1 MARKQAKGGKGKK
14 TADNTLRIIG
24 GEWRSRKLQ
33 FPTADGLRPTS
44 GMIRETLFNWLQHK
58 VIGASIL
65 DMFSGS
71 GALGFEALSRG
82 AASVTMVEKD
92 RKVAEQLKAN
102 AQLLQTAKAQVIN
115 SDALSW
121 AARCGD
127 SFDIIFLDP
136 PFAADIA
143 PDCLEVCKS
152 GLVKCEGLV
161 YLEISRS
168 QKLEIPQEFEIL
180 KSKTSGS
187 VIYQLLQRKK

>member
-1 MARKQAKGGKGKK
+1 MARKSAKGGSRNK
-14 TADNTLRIIG
+14 TANNTLRIIG
-24 GEWRSRKLQ
+24 GEWRSRKLE

-58 VIGASIL
+58 VIGANIL

-92 RKVAEQLKAN
+92 RKAAEQLKTN
-102 AQLLQTAKAQVIN
+102 SQLLQTAKAWVIN

-127 SFDIIFLDP
+127 SFDIAFLDP

-152 GLVKCEGLV
+152 GLVKSEGLV

-168 QKLEIPQEFEIL
+168 QKLQVPEEFEIL

-187 VIYQLLQRKK
+187 VMYQLLQRKG

>member
-1 MARKQAKGGKGKK
+1 MARKPAKSGNSKN
-14 TADNTLRIIG
+14 TANNTLRIIG
-24 GEWRSRKLQ
+24 GEWRSRKLE

-58 VIGASIL
+58 VIGANIL

-92 RKVAEQLKAN
+92 RKAAEQLKTN
-102 AQLLQTAKAQVIN
+102 AQLLQTTKSWVIN

-127 SFDIIFLDP
+127 SFDIVFLDP

-152 GLVKCEGLV
+152 GLVKSEGLV

-168 QKLEIPQEFEIL
+168 QKLQVPEEFEIL

-187 VIYQLLQRKK
+187 VMYQLLQRKG

>member
-1 MARKQAKGGKGKK
+1 MARKPAKSGNSKN
-14 TADNTLRIIG
+14 TANNTLRIIG
-24 GEWRSRKLQ
+24 GEWRSRKLE

-58 VIGASIL
+58 VIGANIL

-92 RKVAEQLKAN
+92 RKAAEQLKTN
-102 AQLLQTAKAQVIN
+102 AQLLQTTKSWVIN
-115 SDALSW
+115 SDVLSW

-127 SFDIIFLDP
+127 SFDIVFLDP

-152 GLVKCEGLV
+152 GLVKSEGLV

-168 QKLEIPQEFEIL
+168 QKLQVPEEFEIL

-187 VIYQLLQRKK
+187 VMYQLLQRKG

>member
-1 MARKQAKGGKGKK
+1 MARKSAKGGSSNK
-14 TADNTLRIIG
+14 TANNTLRIIG
-24 GEWRSRKLQ
+24 GEWRSRKLE

-58 VIGASIL
+58 VIGANIL

-92 RKVAEQLKAN
+92 RKAAEQLKAN
-102 AQLLQTAKAQVIN
+102 AQLLQTTKAWVIN

-127 SFDIIFLDP
+127 SFDIVFLDP

-143 PDCLEVCKS
+143 PGCLEVCKS
-152 GLVKCEGLV
+152 GLVKSEGLV
-161 YLEISRS
+161 YLEISRL
-168 QKLEIPQEFEIL
+168 QKLQVPEEFEIL
-180 KSKTSGS
+180 KSKTSGN
-187 VIYQLLQRKK
+187 VMYQLLQRKG